1 MSFLSFLI
9 NHIIIGPGIKHNK
22 KITILSTKVF
32 IYSVFLK
39 FETAIRIK
47 EPDIKQHKIDM
58 IKFDSENE
66 TSKQAI
72 VNNKKVNLFRK
83 SVKFTFFLPFL

>member
-1 MSFLSFLI
+1 ML
-9 NHIIIGPGIKHNK
+9 
-22 KITILSTKVF
+22 
-32 IYSVFLK
+32 
-39 FETAIRIK
+39 IK
-47 EPDIKQHKIDM
+47 EPDIKQHNNDM

-83 SVKFTFFLPFL
+83 SVMFTFFLPFL